1 MSSFYD
7 IHEVR
12 KLDVCTSMFE
22 PKCLNGE
29 SLAFYCE
36 RFEKD
41 ADLRVEYPLGR
52 CFCTA
57 IKTLKLAAGVQCQKK
72 IKMSIIYL
80 PLCSSLI
87 IFSMLLY
94 SVLDI

>member
-1 MSSFYD
+1 
-7 IHEVR
+7 
-12 KLDVCTSMFE
+12 MFKW
-22 PKCLNGE
+22 PFKDDGE

-41 ADLRVEYPLGR
+41 ADLGVEYPLGR
-52 CFCTA
+52 CFSTA

-72 IKMSIIYL
+72 IKMSFIYL
-80 PLCSSLI
+80 TLCSSLI